1 MAGHVLAGRY
11 ALTRLIARGGMAD
24 VWEAQDTLLERQVA
38 VKILFPHL
46 AADADFVARFRTEAV
61 AAARLHHRSIVAIFD
76 TCSDNG
82 VEAIVME
89 LVRGHTLREEM
100 DRHGALDPLVVINVG
115 VDVADALQS
124 AHQAGLI
131 HRDVKPANILLCDDQ
146 RVMVTDFGIAKV
158 RDTTDRTQT
167 GTMLGSVKYL
177 SPEQVE
183 GDPVDPRSDVFSLG
197 VVLYEALTGQA
208 PFLADTQAATALAR
222 LHATP
227 AHPTSLRPSIPRGLG
242 DVVMRAMARHP
253 EQRFATA
260 AELRVALLASRTPA
274 TTGPMTTPAPRPAI
288 DPDVTEVSARP
299 GEANRPPTTGATS
312 VSPQPVPAPRRRR
325 RWGAPTAAIL
335 LIVTALIVAGVLL
348 TRGGSSNVQTSPT
361 TTAAGGAS
369 AQPIP
374 LQAVA
379 AFDPLGDNSEDDADI
394 GAVVDGNPATF
405 WHTEYYTDRKFSSSK
420 TKTGVGIIVRS
431 DQAVPLGK
439 LTVTSPTKDWAAQVY
454 VSDQQHAALADWGP
468 PVAELT
474 GIQGDATFDLGG
486 KQGPFIL
493 LWITDLGTGPPGK
506 GATGPSTTVVV
517 TGMSVTPP

>member
-76 TCSDNG
+76 TCSDQG

-100 DRHGALDPLVVINVG
+100 DRHGSLDPLVVINVG

-183 GDPVDPRSDVFSLG
+183 GQPVDPRSDVFSLG

-227 AHPTSLRPSIPRGLG
+227 PHPTTLRPSIPRGLG
-242 DVVMRAMARHP
+242 DVVMRAMSRHP
-253 EQRFATA
+253 EHRFATA
-260 AELRVALLASRTPA
+260 AELRVALLACRTASP
-274 TTGPMTTPAPRPAI
+274 TGIVTSAVPV
-288 DPDVTEVSARP
+288 DPDVTEVADRPDSVGASGAR
-299 GEANRPPTTGATS
+299 TGVAS
-312 VSPQPVPAPRRRR
+312 VQMSSVAVPMPRRRR
-325 RWGAPTAAIL
+325 RWGAPAVAVL

-348 TRGGSSNVQTSPT
+348 TRDSNQNNTTSPPST
-361 TTAAGGAS
+361 PAGQAAG
-369 AQPIP
+369 PIP

-379 AFDPLGDNSEDDADI
+379 TFDPFGDNKTENPGDLPKAIDDD
-394 GAVVDGNPATF
+394 PTSY
-405 WHTEYYTDRKFSSSK
+405 WHTEYYSDRKFSSSK
-420 TKTGVGIIVRS
+420 TKTGVGLVVRS
-431 DQAVPLGK
+431 EQAVPLGQLK
-439 LTVTSPTKDWAAQVY
+439 VSSPTQSWAAQVY
-454 VSDQQHAALADWGP
+454 LSDQQHAVLDDWGP
-468 PVAELT
+468 PVAELS
-474 GIQGDATFDLGG
+474 GIRGDATFDLGG

-493 LWITDLGTGPPGK
+493 LWITDLGTGPAGQ
-506 GATGPSTTVVV
+506 GANGPSTTVMI
-517 TGMSVTPP
+517 TGMSVTQP